1 MVGTGFAK
9 NIVHIFDFGLAKP
22 FRNAATYI
30 HTPCHTGQPLLG
42 TARFA
47 SINVLSGI
55 ELSRRDDLES
65 LTYMLIYFLHGL
77 PWQGIKGNS
86 KSKHAE
92 VLQMK
97 ASIPPCV
104 LCDGLPA
111 KFETFLN
118 YVCAL
123 NFCQKPDYQYLCD
136 LMHGVTQRPSNAI
149 FNNSLFGDHV
159 FADGGVH
166 APSPDSSKTDGTNG
180 FAAAWK
186 GR

>member
-1 MVGTGFAK
+1 MVGTGSAK
-9 NIVHIFDFGLAKP
+9 NIVHIIDFGLAKP
-22 FRNAATYI
+22 FRNAGTYI

-47 SINVLSGI
+47 SINALSGV

-65 LTYMLIYFLHGL
+65 LAYMLIYLLHGL

-97 ASIPPCV
+97 VSIPPRV
-104 LCDGLPA
+104 LCNGLPA
-111 KFETFLN
+111 EFESFLN
-118 YVCAL
+118 YVRAL
-123 NFCQKPDYQYLCD
+123 KFSQKPDYQYLRD
-136 LMHGVTQRPSNAI
+136 LMRGVTQQPRNAI
-149 FNNSLFGDHV
+149 FDDSLFGDQI
-159 FADGGVH
+159 FTGGGVRVL
-166 APSPDSSKTDGTNG
+166 SPDSSKTDETDG
-180 FAAAWK
+180 FATMWR